1 MHNDTFTM
9 PEYKFSEKIEY
20 NKPIPP
26 HLLYE
31 EESCLPKSRV
41 CHLKNLAQLCS
52 KYSQEFD
59 MIFTSIPP
67 SSITSLLNT
76 SLRTD
81 ADDFY
86 EMTNDEFQTKRK
98 SKLVIDQERELEIR
112 PSLKK
117 KKKTKKLKKL
127 SKKLNKTFELTP
139 NEEENIDGSQEK
151 IEQLQIKTFSNSPYN
166 VNTNELANLLII
178 QNKIVNEKK
187 TQRFKP
193 YEKPKLP
200 NIDTTSVQH
209 IEQIKANSQ
218 YRTCPW
224 LINGKTCGR
233 HFATDDLFNDH
244 IKSHTTE
251 SIFTDLKFYF
261 QAKNLL
267 NPKSFREVW

>member
-9 PEYKFSEKIEY
+9 PEYKFSDKIEY

-31 EESCLPKSRV
+31 EESGLPKNRV

-76 SLRTD
+76 SSRTD
-81 ADDFY
+81 ADDCY

-98 SKLVIDQERELEIR
+98 SKLLIDQEIELEIR

-127 SKKLNKTFELTP
+127 SKKLNKTFELIP
-139 NEEENIDGSQEK
+139 NEEENFGGSQEK

-166 VNTNELANLLII
+166 ANTNELANLPMI

-200 NIDTTSVQH
+200 NKDTTSVQH
-209 IEQIKANSQ
+209 IEQLKANSQ

-224 LINGKTCGR
+224 LVNGKTCGR

-267 NPKSFREVW
+267 NPKGFREVC